1 MGKTTGAACS
11 HLLRE
16 LGLAGLGRLRRGRR
30 GRARRR
36 GRRVHR
42 GLLVGDLLEVH
53 GLGLPRAERRDARL
67 RVGRA
72 LERRDLR
79 RSGSLGLDAAGFV
92 FLGGRA
98 AAGERF
104 PARSSAGERLPA
116 RSSAG
121 ERFPARSSAG
131 ERFSTLARISAA
143 VRRGARFSPRARA
156 EGRPRR
162 PLGRRGATS
171 DGACCWSMAWC
182 CWSCCCCSRA
192 A

>member
-104 PARSSAGERLPA
+104 PARSSAGER
-116 RSSAG
+116 
-121 ERFPARSSAG
+121 
-131 ERFSTLARISAA
+131 FSTLARISAA

-192 A
+192 AWFLRAAR